1 VERNTCKMSI
11 FLCAVEYPGPAEH
24 PGGSH
29 REECRVRG
37 SETKGETVASSRV
50 FVIKNWKKFTA
61 DKKKL
66 FFFGSKLDNLLFPG
80 SL

>member
-1 VERNTCKMSI
+1 MSI

-37 SETKGETVASSRV
+37 SETKGETDASSR
-50 FVIKNWKKFTA
+50 FRIRIHLIRNT
-61 DKKKL
+61 DP
-66 FFFGSKLDNLLFPG
+66 DTDPDPG
-80 SL
+80 ILG